1 MVAIRSRE
9 EGMRNGSNLIRF
21 NLTEVAPNLGTV
33 CCTVAFNKGWQCKLP
48 QGDDRERLYQLK
60 TEAPWVTSHSLFR
73 ARSFDRPNARKETNA
88 TRFVECIFSGADLGA
103 DCAFDSTMQSG
114 GDWSQN
120 VKGRRHNKSSDG
132 QTV

>member
-60 TEAPWVTSHSLFR
+60 TELRHTVSFVLEA
-73 ARSFDRPNARKETNA
+73 SFDRPNARKETNA